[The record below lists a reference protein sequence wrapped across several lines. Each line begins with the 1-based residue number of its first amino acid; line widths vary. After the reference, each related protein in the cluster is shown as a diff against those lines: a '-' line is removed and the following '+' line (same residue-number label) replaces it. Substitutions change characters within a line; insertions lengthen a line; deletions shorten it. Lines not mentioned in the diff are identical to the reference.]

1 MYFIEVQVKFF
12 FSWKVLGWVLF
23 YFWFFFILLQ
33 VIIYIS
39 GYSGINGICDLL
51 LFSSLWL
58 ILVFFFLKWIKI
70 IVVVIGVVLWVVF
83 LVVLCYYVIYGQ
95 EFLQS
100 VLFVMFEIN
109 INEVSEYLSQ
119 YFSLKIVFIVLVYMV
134 VVVLL
139 WICLCLVYIL
149 KLWCYVVFFVLF
161 YGLILYLIVM
171 NMFIKNKLFE
181 KMLDNLVLCME
192 FVVLW

>member
-39 GYSGINGICDLL
+39 GYSGINGIRDSL

-58 ILVFFFLKWIKI
+58 ISVFFFSKRIKI
-70 IVVVIGVVLWVVF
+70 IVVVIGVVLWAVF
-83 LVVLCYYVIYGQ
+83 LAALCYYVIYGQ
-95 EFLQS
+95 EFSQS

-119 YFSLKIVFIVLVYMV
+119 YFSLKIVFIALVYTA

-139 WICLCLVYIL
+139 WIRLRSVYIL
-149 KLWCYVVFFVLF
+149 KSWRYVVFFVLF
-161 YGLILYLIVM
+161 YGLILYSIVM
-171 NMFIKNKLFE
+171 NTFIKNKSFE
-181 KMLDNLVLCME
+181 KTLDNLVSRME
-192 FVVLW
+192 FVVSW